1 MNAKERGGK
10 GGAGPQGTQLFS
22 RDQIAELRQRQ
33 EEVEDGGHHAS
44 LLLISE
50 LDSGPATGT
59 RFPLDS
65 DRLTI
70 GRSRVC
76 DICIEEPSMSSE
88 HARLVRSENAWRII
102 NLLST
107 NGVFVND
114 EKVFS
119 HRLVDGDEI
128 RMGRT
133 RFRFH
138 DPLQAQAL
146 ADSGAGA
153 RILWIAAGTVLI
165 AALAA
170 LGWYLAV

>member
-1 MNAKERGGK
+1 MHRSEHGGK
-10 GGAGPQGTQLFS
+10 GSAGPQGTQVFS
-22 RDQIAELRQRQ
+22 RDQITELRQRQ
-33 EEVEDGGHHAS
+33 DAGDESADRAS
-44 LLLISE
+44 LVLLSE
-50 LDSGPATGT
+50 LDAGPDTGT
-59 RFPLDS
+59 EYELKS

-88 HARLVRSENAWRII
+88 HARLVRSEDAWRVI

-119 HRLVDGDEI
+119 HRLIDGDEI

-133 RFRFH
+133 RFRFR
-138 DPLQAQAL
+138 DPRQSRAL
-146 ADSGAGA
+146 NASGFGSRAP
-153 RILWIAAGTVLI
+153 WIAVGVVLA
-165 AALAA
+165 AALVAI
-170 LGWYLAV
+170 GWYLTV